1 MIIRGGKPIFFKNA
15 KAAEYQRTIKV
26 LAKAHRPENPFDG
39 PLVVDFV
46 FIIPRPARLNRK
58 SDPDGL
64 IPCPARPD
72 RDNLQKGTQDALS
85 DFWIDDGQ
93 IFDGRTAKFYAE
105 KNGDARIIVTIRN
118 AEVSDGGPLAT
129 ALDLSEIDDT
139 KSDDHIALQLAN
151 LVLRKDVVR
160 LAKENAELKRL
171 AGLSVKH
178 RWHAAGEV
186 ALDKLADYLPN
197 DQMRDG

>member
-1 MIIRGGKPIFFKNA
+1 MNEIRFTLQVEPMSLQTSGKRMVIRGGRPLFFKNA

-26 LAKAHRPENPFDG
+26 LAKSHIPSEPLTG
-39 PLVVDFV
+39 PLIVDFI
-46 FIIPRPARLNRK
+46 FIIPRPGRLNRK

-105 KNGDARIIVTIRN
+105 KGGDARIIVTISRPN
-118 AEVSDGGPLAT
+118 AVVSHPDKTPPL
-129 ALDLSEIDDT
+129 
-139 KSDDHIALQLAN
+139 
-151 LVLRKDVVR
+151 
-160 LAKENAELKRL
+160 
-171 AGLSVKH
+171 
-178 RWHAAGEV
+178 
-186 ALDKLADYLPN
+186 
-197 DQMRDG
+197 